1 MEETEQGVQSAAWKS
16 GKLVDEAEALVLQ
29 LYRDHRSDFMAFI
42 RARFQLSQEDIQEIF
57 QLSMVTFYENVINR
71 RVQTLDSS
79 VKTYLFAIGKYKAM
93 EWMRRK
99 NKTVYLNSLDHDQE
113 LDFEVALE
121 GEFDEDSEK
130 NIAAIG
136 DSLEKLGAPCSEI
149 LIAFYYH
156 KVSLSVLAEKL
167 GYKSE
172 GSIKS
177 QKYKCMERLRK
188 IFLKAT
194 WVKYGTGNDR
204 TY

>member
-1 MEETEQGVQSAAWKS
+1 MKEIEESVHGGKS
-16 GKLVDEAEALVLQ
+16 RDQNLVEDAEALVLQ
-29 LYRDHRSDFMAFI
+29 LYRDHRSEFMAFI

-93 EWMRRK
+93 EWMRKK
-99 NKTVYLNSLDHDQE
+99 NKMVYLDSLDDGKE
-113 LDFEVALE
+113 LEFEVTLE
-121 GEFDEDSEK
+121 GEFDEDSES

-136 DSLEKLGAPCSEI
+136 ASLEKLGSPCSEI
-149 LIAFYYH
+149 LTAFYYH

-188 IFLKAT
+188 IYFDSY
-194 WVKYGTGNDR
+194 VV
-204 TY
+204 